1 MSLTGILPPLRAVLV
16 LQFLSALA
24 DNMLLFIVQAVLVR
38 DQYPAYYLSLVQSMY
53 LLSYIVASPWVGL
66 LADSIPKKRVL
77 LLGNCIK
84 TVTLLFLLLKINPAA
99 SYLFFGLGSVI
110 FSPGKYGILPFL
122 TTDDQELVR
131 ANSWLEGTT
140 MIAILLGSLLGGW
153 LSDHSILLSVGLAS
167 ALYGLAVLISL
178 LVPSNASVQQVPMK
192 KAVQNFI
199 GDVRFFLRHP
209 TGRFS
214 VLGSAYF
221 WVAIS
226 ILRLA
231 IFIWAPLALGLTG
244 NTPVSLLIGLIGIGM
259 GIGAFAAP
267 YVISIKTYRRAVYFG
282 LVMAVASLILPL
294 LQNLAVTLIILFLCG
309 ILGGMYI
316 VPVNSLNESIGD
328 ATIGAGRGI
337 AVQNFAENS
346 LMLAGTSLYTF
357 STRSGVSVETNILAT
372 GAVFLLLMLHLMYL
386 SRPQAAKEPQE

>member
-1 MSLTGILPPLRAVLV
+1 
-16 LQFLSALA
+16 
-24 DNMLLFIVQAVLVR
+24 
-38 DQYPAYYLSLVQSMY
+38 
-53 LLSYIVASPWVGL
+53 
-66 LADSIPKKRVL
+66 SIPKKRVL

-84 TVTLLFLLLKINPAA
+84 AVTLLFLLLKINPAV
-99 SYLFFGLGSVI
+99 SYLWFGLGSVI

-122 TTDDQELVR
+122 TTDDRELVR

-140 MIAILLGSLLGGW
+140 IIAILLGSVLGGW
-153 LSDHSILLSVGLAS
+153 LSDQSVLLSVAAALI
-167 ALYGLAVLISL
+167 LYGSVALINL
-178 LVPSNASVQQVPMK
+178 LVPANPAVRQVPMK
-192 KAVQNFI
+192 KAIQNFI

-259 GIGAFAAP
+259 GIGAFTAP
-267 YVISIKTYRRAVYFG
+267 YVVGIGTYRRTIYLG
-282 LVMAVASLILPL
+282 LGMAAAALILPF
-294 LQNLAVTLIILFLCG
+294 LQSLTVTLIILFLCG

-316 VPVNSLNESIGD
+316 VPVNALNESVGD
-328 ATIGAGRGI
+328 ATIGAGRGV

-346 LMLAGTSLYTF
+346 LMLVGTGLYTV
-357 STRSGVSVETNILAT
+357 STKSGVSIETNILAT
-372 GAVFLLLMLHLMYL
+372 GVVFLLLMLHLMYL
-386 SRPQAAKEPQE
+386 SRPLTDKENLGPE